1 MPKTPAKKN
10 RTVAKRG
17 AASIPEHTPPQ
28 LAAAA
33 APRLKGQSGEAAESP
48 PASTIY
54 CTIAAAHELPQAL
67 LLRDSLQAASGRVD
81 FRLLL
86 LEHPAVVARL
96 RAELPELNA
105 AAILAPDEVSCP
117 QWLAMAFYYDLRE
130 YAAALKPALLRT
142 LLREGNVVYLD
153 PDIEVLAPLTALEQR
168 WPEAEVVLLPDYPE
182 YAAQDGGLA
191 DPGFT
196 AMGLNLGCIGV
207 GRGAAAEKLLA
218 GLQEQLIEGA
228 HQSPEHELYPEQL
241 WSTALLA
248 AAPRLTILR
257 SRQYSLAPWN
267 VSAEELTFST
277 PTAAQTPDG
286 PLCLLHPDKQQRRE
300 SAVSHRGGLSPARG
314 HAFAGA
320 PLDRLLAE
328 HRRKLRQSPQKRFA
342 GALYSFGSYAT
353 GEPIPVQHR
362 SALWQLPAVNRRT
375 LTDPFAER
383 PYITQLADQ
392 LATVSGSGGAN
403 QRAQRSQLSSAL
415 LGYAGKLA
423 GALVDRTLPGG
434 RERLADAIQAAAARQ
449 ASLRYYAGQAI
460 DKVLPGSRD
469 RFHDVVQTAATS
481 PSPAIRR
488 TAAILL
494 RATGHRS

>member
-1 MPKTPAKKN
+1 MPKNPAKKN

-17 AASIPEHTPPQ
+17 AAAISEHAAPK
-28 LAAAA
+28 LAADAV
-33 APRLKGQSGEAAESP
+33 PRPKGRSGQAAESS

-96 RAELPELNA
+96 RAELSELDA
-105 AAILAPDEVSCP
+105 AAILGPDEVSCP
-117 QWLAMAFYYDLRE
+117 QWLTMAFYYDLRE
-130 YAAALKPALLRT
+130 YAAALKPALLRR
-142 LLREGNVVYLD
+142 LLQEGNVVYLD
-153 PDIEVLAPLTALEQR
+153 PDIEVLAPLPALEQLG
-168 WPEAEVVLLPDYPE
+168 PEADVVVLPDYPE
-182 YAAQDGGLA
+182 HAAQDGGL
-191 DPGFT
+191 DGPGFA

-207 GRGAAAEKLLA
+207 GKGAAAENLLA
-218 GLQEQLIEGA
+218 WLQEQLIEGA

-241 WSTALLA
+241 WSTALLT
-248 AAPRLTILR
+248 AAPRLTVLR
-257 SRQYSLAPWN
+257 SRQYSLASWN
-267 VSAEELTFST
+267 VSAGELTFPT
-277 PTAAQTPDG
+277 PTVAQTPDG
-286 PLCLLHPDKQQRRE
+286 PLCLLHPDNPQRRE
-300 SAVSHRGGLSPARG
+300 PAVANRGGPSPARG

-320 PLDRLLAE
+320 PLARLLAE
-328 HRRKLRQSPQKRFA
+328 HRRKLEQSPQKRFA

-375 LTDPFAER
+375 LPDPFAER

-392 LATVSGSGGAN
+392 LATALGVHGAE
-403 QRAQRSQLSSAL
+403 QQAQRSQVSSTL

-423 GALVDRTLPGG
+423 GTLVDRTLPGG
-434 RERLADAIQAAAARQ
+434 RERLTGAIHAAAARQ

-494 RATGHRS
+494 RATGHRP